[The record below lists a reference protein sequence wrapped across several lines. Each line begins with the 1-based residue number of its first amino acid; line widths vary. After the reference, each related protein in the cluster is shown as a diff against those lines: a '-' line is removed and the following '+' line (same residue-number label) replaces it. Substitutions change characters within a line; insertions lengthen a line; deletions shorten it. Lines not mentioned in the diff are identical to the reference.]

1 MILLYKCLC
10 LQVSELIYFLCLKFI
25 KFGFLI
31 CIYLRLFLG
40 AFVLIFLSSCDSE
53 NSFDCAQKAGDRIQK
68 EFEVAEFNTIVV
80 EENLQLIVKEGPQ
93 QKVVVQTGK
102 NLINDIKISVT
113 DGVLTLVNDN
123 GCNLVRDYNITQ
135 IVVTSPNIET
145 IRNASGYAVQSD
157 GVLRYSSL
165 TLLSEDL
172 EEEDKYHKDGDFR
185 LELAVDSLKI
195 TANGLSNF
203 FLSGTAN
210 AANIELLEGDMR
222 VEAQNLAVQELY
234 VFHRGT
240 QKVIVNPIQSLRG
253 KVLSTGDLISVNRP
267 PIVEVEETYTGKLIF
282 EKE

>member
-1 MILLYKCLC
+1 MI
-10 LQVSELIYFLCLKFI
+10 FFT
-25 KFGFLI
+25 
-31 CIYLRLFLG
+31 
-40 AFVLIFLSSCDSE
+40 SCDSE
-53 NSFDCAQKAGDRIQK
+53 NSFDCVQEAGDRIQE
-68 EFEVAEFNTIVV
+68 EFEVAQFNTIVV
-80 EENLQLIVKEGPQ
+80 EEGLQLIVIDGQQ

-102 NLINDIKISVT
+102 NLLNAIEISVT
-113 DGVLTLVNDN
+113 DGVLNLYNNN

-135 IVVTSPNIET
+135 VLVTSPNIDT

-157 GVLRYSSL
+157 GVLRYDSL

-172 EEEDKYHKDGDFR
+172 EEEDKYHKDGDIR
-185 LELAVDSLKI
+185 LELEVDTLKI
-195 TANGLSNF
+195 IANGLSNF

-210 AANIELLEGDMR
+210 IANIELLEGDMR

-267 PIVEVEETYTGKLIF
+267 PIVEVEETYTGRLIF
-282 EKE
+282 QED

>member
-1 MILLYKCLC
+1 M
-10 LQVSELIYFLCLKFI
+10 
-25 KFGFLI
+25 
-31 CIYLRLFLG
+31 RLFLG

>member
-1 MILLYKCLC
+1 
-10 LQVSELIYFLCLKFI
+10 
-25 KFGFLI
+25 
-31 CIYLRLFLG
+31 LRLFLG